1 MQLYKLI
8 YYNYPN
14 LIHGSK
20 LPCWKHSCRW
30 WRIIYWKFLLFL
42 LSGIIFIASKP
53 EVNYTLHPSISLRG
67 NWYSSWTWI
76 EHQHLSGL
84 NAKPNKVSRGNYQ
97 LSFEPN
103 LGIFSTNQS
112 CRRPM
117 WYFPLLW
124 LAVVIT
130 VNLILRHSWKVLW
143 NLLEVLV

>member
-1 MQLYKLI
+1 MLKTFLQMMTNYLLKVSSFSSLWYYFYSIQARGELHLTPFDFSKWQLV
-8 YYNYPN
+8 
-14 LIHGSK
+14 
-20 LPCWKHSCRW
+20 
-30 WRIIYWKFLLFL
+30 FL
-42 LSGIIFIASKP
+42 
-53 EVNYTLHPSISLRG
+53 VNMDRT
-67 NWYSSWTWI
+67 
-76 EHQHLSGL
+76 QHLSGL

-112 CRRPM
+112 RKRPM

-143 NLLEVLV
+143 NLFEVLVYLVIWFSEI